1 VDSSLAS
8 APAEAPRRVPQ
19 GSPADERM
27 RRLLR
32 VDGDRR
38 GSRADAERVF
48 GTSIAISAVRCLLT
62 YILLP
67 VLRPVVDLTGGV
79 GPVVGLVIS
88 VVSVVAIVAS
98 MRRFFRSWHKWRWH
112 YAAIGGAIL
121 VLIVVQATAD
131 VVALTG

>member
-1 VDSSLAS
+1 VDSSLVADRP
-8 APAEAPRRVPQ
+8 APPV
-19 GSPADERM
+19 GSPADQFM

-32 VDGDRR
+32 VDGERR

-67 VLRPVVDLTGGV
+67 VLRPIVDLTGGV
-79 GPVVGLVIS
+79 GPAVGLVIS

-98 MRRFFRSWHKWRWH
+98 MRRFFRAWHKWRWH

-121 VLIVVQATAD
+121 VLIVVQAAAD
-131 VVALTG
+131 VAALIG